1 MDILT
6 KVELAFAKDFKE
18 ITDVWE
24 ASVRATHHFLLEADI
39 LFYRP
44 LIENE
49 YLHSINVFLV
59 RERGGSIAGFI
70 GTFAEKIEMLFIRP
84 DCRGKKIG
92 KTLVEYA
99 IATLG
104 ASKVDVNEQNM
115 KATGFYLH
123 MGFRVLKRSEL
134 DAMGK
139 PYPLLH
145 MEL

>member
-1 MDILT
+1 M
-6 KVELAFAKDFKE
+6 F
-18 ITDVWE
+18 
-24 ASVRATHHFLLEADI
+24 
-39 LFYRP
+39 
-44 LIENE
+44 
-49 YLHSINVFLV
+49 FLV
-59 RERGGSIAGFI
+59 RDPRGSIAGFI
-70 GTFAEKIEMLFIRP
+70 GTYAEKIEMLFIRP